1 MIRRLVKFLGV
12 LVVLAGVALAVFAYV
27 GDLAPAPSPESLT
40 VTLNAD

>member
-1 MIRRLVKFLGV
+1 MVRRLVKFLAF

-27 GDLAPAPSPESLT
+27 GDLAPAPHSESLT